1 MMIRAL
7 SEYQRTTVLWC
18 VRTATWE
25 EDTYIFRVFIPC
37 TLCNDDRRH
46 IAVELWTQDYVPRS
60 AAEQSA
66 TFPTFFPSKTVII
79 CRRLEART
87 TATRRHQAQAGVR
100 QRSAAFLDNYFLCDL
115 PLPGLQ

>member
-37 TLCNDDRRH
+37 TLCNDDILQWNCGHRIMFR
-46 IAVELWTQDYVPRS
+46 AVEHCHCG
-60 AAEQSA
+60 A
-66 TFPTFFPSKTVII
+66 
-79 CRRLEART
+79 
-87 TATRRHQAQAGVR
+87 VR
-100 QRSAAFLDNYFLCDL
+100 NIPDIL
-115 PLPGLQ
+115 PF